1 MSKLSIYKVKD
12 SAENHYIDK
21 EVIFNVPF
29 RLLVVGRSY
38 FSGKSN
44 MICNLLLRDEFYNS
58 DFSGNNIFI
67 VSPSLDT
74 DEKLQKLVQI
84 KEIPEANLMMSY
96 DEEMLTELYKMLEE
110 EYEYCIDNKIK
121 PEQKVI
127 IFDDMSFSGAL
138 KAKEHGIINK
148 MFSNGRHIL
157 LSVIVTAQ
165 KYTSISTSA
174 RENASGVIIFNS
186 SNKQLETVEADHNV
200 LPDGKKPFMKMFR
213 ECIQDK
219 HSFFVVNYSNPIESR
234 YLDCNFKPI
243 TYNK

>member
-44 MICNLLLRDEFYNS
+44 MICNLLLRDEFYNK

-74 DEKLQKLVQI
+74 DEKLQKLVEV
-84 KEIPEANLMMSY
+84 KEIPEANLMISY
-96 DEEMLTELYKMLEE
+96 DEGMLEELYKMLEE

-121 PEQKVI
+121 PEHKVI

-138 KAKEHGIINK
+138 KAKQHGIINK
-148 MFSNGRHIL
+148 MFSNGRHL
-157 LSVIVTAQ
+157 LISVLLTAQ
-165 KYTSISTSA
+165 QYVSISTSA
-174 RENASGVIIFNS
+174 RENASGLIIFNS